1 MPIADRGYQPYDGP
15 RLPTRRN
22 HWVITAMELRRIWAS
37 LLVKIVV
44 ILAVLSGLVQVLVL
58 LGWGYLVA
66 SRLES
71 APGAQDPAEV
81 TRALADEL
89 SPMDVLSDINIQ
101 MVFLVLISLAWG
113 ASTIASDIRS
123 RTLQFYFAKPITGRG
138 YLLGKTLPIAIYGF
152 CLSVFPGVLDAVIEA
167 TLLRS
172 RGLFASRLA
181 LILPAVLYSA
191 LMASA
196 IAVVSV
202 SISSLSK
209 NRVLTLA
216 YWASLLFVP
225 LAIAGIVDLATEDGF
240 QWLYLASPLSMLR
253 VLGLAIF
260 RLPSEGPI
268 EWYHALAVI
277 AALCAGGLWLARRRL
292 SHAEV
297 IG

>member
-44 ILAVLSGLVQVLVL
+44 ILAVLSGLVQVIVL
-58 LGWGYLVA
+58 LLWGYFTAAQIEAQAA
-66 SRLES
+66 SL
-71 APGAQDPAEV
+71 GAAEV
-81 TRALADEL
+81 TRALAEEL
-89 SPMDVLSDINIQ
+89 SPMDVLNDINIQ

-113 ASTIASDIRS
+113 ASAIASDIRS

-138 YLLGKTLPIAIYGF
+138 YLLGKIIPIAIYGF
-152 CLSVFPGVLDAVIEA
+152 CLSVFPGLLDAVVEA
-167 TLLRS
+167 MLLRS
-172 RGLFASRLA
+172 RGLLASRLA

-191 LMASA
+191 LISTS

-202 SISSLSK
+202 SLSSLSK

-216 YWASLLFVP
+216 YWASILFVP
-225 LAIAGIVDLATEDGF
+225 LAVAGIVDLATEGNF

-268 EWYHALAVI
+268 EWYHALLVI
-277 AALCAGGLWLARRRL
+277 AALCAGGLWLAWRRL